1 MPCSVIPDSYTNPHS
16 SRDARSEELTASKS
30 VVDTVCWH
38 LKSLQMFADN
48 EMFCIC
54 ECSRRFPCGKNW
66 RIQLLRLSERRFLCL
81 RNVRMPLRTLAR
93 MLTQSTPAPVG
104 VVGGRG
110 GRGIPRKAAG
120 LGGQRAL
127 RPGVSDPPSR
137 PSLEQATRRP
147 YGRAHLV

>member
-1 MPCSVIPDSYTNPHS
+1 MQKTLTATTGSLPCSVIPDSYTNPHS

-30 VVDTVCWH
+30 VVDIAVCWH

-110 GRGIPRKAAG
+110 GAGNPPQGRRPRWSTRFTTGRK
-120 LGGQRAL
+120 
-127 RPGVSDPPSR
+127 R
-137 PSLEQATRRP
+137 PSESPFA
-147 YGRAHLV
+147 